1 MQTNRELL
9 ISIDMCI
16 TSKHKVQQ
24 MKKLPQIT
32 FKINKEMHLELW
44 HGV

>member
-16 TSKHKVQQ
+16 TSKHRVDATQPSNTPTARE
-24 MKKLPQIT
+24 KLPQAI
-32 FKINKEMHLELW
+32 FKN
-44 HGV
+44 